1 LADTLSKY
9 KVVKKPLHNI
19 WLDLGQHSEGVG
31 EHKVDLMVRESKE
44 DINNKNSDFMQQKH
58 ELTLFF
64 TSEGS
69 NSIDTFI
76 DKACKWYLHQLRTL
90 EDNSRYLY
98 ELKQPGNDDEDSRKY
113 KRYQLS
119 DEKTFESLFFQ
130 EKEKMLK
137 IVDNFTNKTGKYAIQ
152 GYPNK
157 LGLLLYGPPGTGKT
171 SLIKAMAH
179 LTGRSIVNIPLA
191 RISTNVELASIVF
204 DQKYNIEGERVPVK
218 LGFKVVIFVME
229 DIAPYPKLSDA
240 EMEKL

>member
-1 LADTLSKY
+1 
-9 KVVKKPLHNI
+9 
-19 WLDLGQHSEGVG
+19 
-31 EHKVDLMVRESKE
+31 
-44 DINNKNSDFMQQKH
+44 
-58 ELTLFF
+58 
-64 TSEGS
+64 
-69 NSIDTFI
+69 
-76 DKACKWYLHQLRTL
+76 
-90 EDNSRYLY
+90 
-98 ELKQPGNDDEDSRKY
+98 
-113 KRYQLS
+113 LS